1 MDGPGEKKIRILF
14 LINSLAAGGAER
26 QLSILARGLDKE
38 RFEVHVAVLYDLGV
52 RNGGELWPDVASTPG
67 VTLHSLHKRQGIL
80 SYLAVLPRLLALV
93 LRTRPHVLHGYMQ
106 GNPPLLLVGRL
117 LGTPVVWGI
126 RRSSSDLS
134 TLNRKDLR
142 FLRLMVRLSRHTDL
156 IIFNSGAGSRNYQA
170 MGLRAP
176 RMQVIPNG
184 FDVARFAP
192 DPAKGAAQRKA
203 WGVPEG
209 APLIGIAGRLDPV
222 KDHPTFLRMAALLH
236 QTHPGAWFVCVGDGP
251 AGYRASLQALAASLG
266 IAGRVLWPG
275 VCLDMPSACNAL
287 SLLALTSTDEGFPNV
302 LGEAMACGVPCI
314 STPAGDAALL
324 VGETGLVRSFGDDAA
339 LAGAA
344 SSLLAESPEARSA
357 RSAECR
363 ARITATFSIEALVR
377 ATEQAL
383 LEVIR
388 KDAPEP
394 APLAAPPPPRGPR
407 YLLRFDDICPTMDWK
422 VWNAIEEILVE
433 QGVKPL
439 LAVIPDNR
447 DPKLMLDP
455 PAPDFWERVRAWQ
468 SRGWA
473 IGLHGYQHRY
483 VNGEPGIL
491 RIGRKSEFAGLDYD
505 EQHEKLRLGLEIF
518 GREGVRADA
527 WVAPSHS
534 FDWTTVDA
542 LAAHG
547 IRTISDGLAFRPY
560 RDQRG
565 TIWVPQQ
572 SAMMRAMP
580 WGVWTFCYHR
590 LDFVGDGMETFKRRL
605 ARLAPRMISLA
616 EAEALAT
623 HTPSAPDKLVGLAR
637 RALSGARNLVRLKA
651 GGA

>member
-1 MDGPGEKKIRILF
+1 MNDKIRVLF

-26 QLSILARGLDKE
+26 QLSILARGLDPE
-38 RFEVHVAVLYDLGV
+38 RFEVHVAVLYDPGY
-52 RNGGELWPDVASTPG
+52 RNRGELWPDVASIPG
-67 VTLHSLHKRQGIL
+67 ISLHSLHKRRGIL
-80 SYLAVLPRLLALV
+80 SYLAVLPRLLALL

-106 GNPPLLLVGRL
+106 GNPPLLLMGRL

-134 TLNRKDLR
+134 KLNRRDLR
-142 FLRLMVRLSRHTDL
+142 FLRLTVRLSRYTDL
-156 IIFNSGAGSRNYQA
+156 VIFNSGTGSRNYQA
-170 MGLRAP
+170 MGMRAP

-184 FDVARFAP
+184 FDVTRFAP

-209 APLIGIAGRLDPV
+209 APLIGIVGRLDPV
-222 KDHPTFLRMAALLH
+222 KDHPTFLRMAGLLRR
-236 QTHPGAWFVCVGDGP
+236 TRPETWFVCVGDGP
-251 AGYRASLQALAASLG
+251 APYRESLQALAASLG
-266 IAGRVLWPG
+266 IADRVLWPG
-275 VCLDMPSACNAL
+275 VCLDMPSAYNAL

-302 LGEAMACGVPCI
+302 LGEAMACGVPCV

-324 VGETGLVRSFGDDAA
+324 LGETGLIQEFGDAAA

-344 SSLLAESPEARSA
+344 ASLLAEPPEARSA
-357 RSAECR
+357 RSAGCR
-363 ARITATFSIEALVR
+363 ARITTTFSIEALVR
-377 ATEQAL
+377 ATERAL
-383 LEVIR
+383 LGVIR
-388 KDAPEP
+388 KDAGVP
-394 APLAAPPPPRGPR
+394 APPAAAPSPRGPR

-422 VWNAIEEILVE
+422 VWNAVEEILVA
-433 QGVKPL
+433 QGVKPI

-468 SRGWA
+468 GRGWA

-491 RIGRKSEFAGLDYD
+491 RIGKKSEFAGLSYD
-505 EQHEKLRLGLEIF
+505 EQHEKLRLALAVFE
-518 GREGVRADA
+518 REGVRPDA

-560 RDQRG
+560 RDGRG
-565 TIWVPQQ
+565 TTWVPQQ

-590 LDFVGDGMETFKRRL
+590 LDFTGDGMETFKRRL

-623 HTPSAPDKLVGLAR
+623 HAPSTPDRLVGLVR
-637 RALSGARNLVRLKA
+637 RAVSGARGLARPKA